1 MPGRCHRFS
10 VDDVDLVQIFDGA
23 IHRERGHEYFGTNV
37 DERTFNAEC
46 RALGTSPGAFDF
58 SVTATLIEAQG
69 QRVLVDA
76 GFGSSGP
83 ERSGG
88 LPMGLEELG
97 VDPQSIDLVVITHL
111 HLDHTGGL
119 LKEDGSP
126 RFSAARHLIAAEEA
140 RAEPNDPV
148 LAALGPLLE
157 HVSPGLEVLP
167 GVRLVDLHG
176 HTPGH
181 IGLLVERAST
191 CVLIASDLANHPVWA
206 FAHPQWHML
215 YDADGDKA
223 SAVRSHWLGR
233 VADEGL
239 IYIGYHMPFPALG
252 RVERVGAAFRYVP
265 LDPDSSGSSSA
276 A

>member
-58 SVTATLIEAQG
+58 SVTATLIEAEG

-119 LKEDGSP
+119 LKEDGSRAFPQPGTSLPP
-126 RFSAARHLIAAEEA
+126 RKQGPSPTIRCSPRWGRCSSMSARGWRCFPAC
-140 RAEPNDPV
+140 
-148 LAALGPLLE
+148 AL
-157 HVSPGLEVLP
+157 
-167 GVRLVDLHG
+167 
-176 HTPGH
+176 
-181 IGLLVERAST
+181 ST
-191 CVLIASDLANHPVWA
+191 CMATRPDISDFW
-206 FAHPQWHML
+206 
-215 YDADGDKA
+215 
-223 SAVRSHWLGR
+223 
-233 VADEGL
+233 
-239 IYIGYHMPFPALG
+239 
-252 RVERVGAAFRYVP
+252 
-265 LDPDSSGSSSA
+265 SSGRQRA
-276 A
+276 C